1 MVPMAEHKS
10 TLSRLVRIDLDN
22 PAWQELVA
30 NHPHALPFHHAAW
43 AQMLAECYGFSGF
56 GLALDDGQRGWVA
69 GIPVLET
76 RGLLG
81 RRRWISLPF
90 TDLCPPL
97 VFGNDEL
104 RARLELE
111 VNAARREAGV
121 TSAEFRAAPSGEDA
135 LPRPAGLRHT
145 LQLERDPEKTFNRLK
160 PSVRNKIRS
169 ADRSGVTIAR
179 AENEDDLTRTFY
191 ALHTE
196 TRRRLG
202 VPVQPRRYFS
212 LLWRRVLEPGLGFL
226 LVAKA
231 GGRPVAAAVFL
242 GWKGTVVYKY
252 GASDANAWKLRP
264 NNAVLWHAINWAC
277 ENGYSIFDFGRTE
290 PGNQGLRE
298 FKRGWGTE
306 ETPLVYTL
314 LGPAELSGAQT
325 ERGAR
330 LIAPVIRRAPTFVCR
345 GIGRALYR
353 YAA

>member
-1 MVPMAEHKS
+1 MGDDRS
-10 TLSRLVRIDLDN
+10 TLSRLVRVDLDN

-30 NHPHALPFHHAAW
+30 SHPQALPFHHPAW

-56 GLALDDGQRGWVA
+56 GLALEDGQRGWVA
-69 GIPVLET
+69 GIPVIET

-97 VFGNDEL
+97 VFGDGDL
-104 RARLELE
+104 RVRLELE
-111 VNAARREAGV
+111 LDAARKEARV
-121 TSAEFRAAPSGEDA
+121 ASAEFRAAPLGDDA
-135 LPRPAGLRHT
+135 LPHPVGLRHT
-145 LQLERDPEKTFNRLK
+145 LQLKRDPEETFNQLK

-169 ADRSGVTIAR
+169 AGRSGVTIAR
-179 AENEDDLTRTFY
+179 AETEDDLTRTFY
-191 ALHTE
+191 ALHTA

-202 VPVQPRRYFS
+202 VPVQPRHYFS
-212 LLWRRVLEPGLGFL
+212 LLWRRVLEAGLGFL
-226 LVAKA
+226 LVAEA
-231 GGRPVAAAVFL
+231 GGQPVAGAVFL
-242 GWKGTVVYKY
+242 SWKGTVVYKY

-264 NNAVLWHAINWAC
+264 NNALLWNAINWAC
-277 ENGYSIFDFGRTE
+277 ENGYSTFDFGRTE
-290 PGNQGLRE
+290 AGNDGLRE

-314 LGPAELSGAQT
+314 LGPAEVSGSSA

-330 LIAPVIRRAPTFVCR
+330 LIGPVIRRAPPFVCR